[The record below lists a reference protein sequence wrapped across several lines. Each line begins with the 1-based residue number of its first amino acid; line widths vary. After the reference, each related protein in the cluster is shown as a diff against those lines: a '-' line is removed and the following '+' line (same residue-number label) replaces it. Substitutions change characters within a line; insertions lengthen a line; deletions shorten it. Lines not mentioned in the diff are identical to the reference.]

1 MNVHENKNPAA
12 MFIAAINQILDENP
26 NINRKDFIL
35 YLMDAKDHRTVNVK
49 VVPTLSQ
56 KNGCQCSERI
66 TDIPVNEA
74 TNPFSCTA
82 HVRFDMVR
90 KALCDYYGFKYVTD
104 PAGVTTEFRQTLGC
118 SRILDVE

>member
-12 MFIAAINQILDENP
+12 MFIAAINKILDENP
-26 NINRKDFIL
+26 NINREDFIL
-35 YLMDAKDHRTVNVK
+35 YLMDAKDHRTVNVR

-56 KNGCQCSERI
+56 KNSCQCSEKATEI
-66 TDIPVNEA
+66 LVNEK

-82 HVRFDMVR
+82 DIQFPAVKR
-90 KALCDYYGFKYVTD
+90 ALCEYYGFKYVTD